1 MNKPLILKKKEIEEQ
16 IVKMINESGI
26 PIFILKN
33 SIEKIYNQLISL
45 EQKEFDTAK
54 KEYENCLKKEGDKK

>member
-1 MNKPLILKKKEIEEQ
+1 MEKPLTLKMREIEEQ

-33 SIEKIYNQLISL
+33 SFEKIYNQLISL
-45 EQKEFDTAK
+45 EQKEYEIAK
-54 KEYENCLKKEGDKK
+54 KEYESSLKEGDKK

>member
-1 MNKPLILKKKEIEEQ
+1 MEKPLVLKTREIEEQ

-45 EQKEFDTAK
+45 EQKEYEIAK
-54 KEYENCLKKEGDKK
+54 KEYENSLKEGDE